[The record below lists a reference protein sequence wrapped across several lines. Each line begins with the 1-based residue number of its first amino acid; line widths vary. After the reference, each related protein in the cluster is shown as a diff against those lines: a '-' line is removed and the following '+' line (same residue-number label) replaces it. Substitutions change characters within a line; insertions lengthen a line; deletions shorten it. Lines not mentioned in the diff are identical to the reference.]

1 MEKLKQKKTN
11 RGVTLIALVVT
22 IVILIILSGVTIG
35 NIISKKSL
43 IKEANNSKEQVEQ
56 ETLES
61 QVEMTIVKAKQ
72 KYTKPTLDNIIEE
85 LKNNEIISDASQV
98 NRETGAITTDLG
110 YVIERKLND
119 YIENANI

>member
-1 MEKLKQKKTN
+1 MEKLKQNKTN

-56 ETLES
+56 ESLES

-110 YVIERKLND
+110 YVIEGKLND

>member
-56 ETLES
+56 ESLES

-110 YVIERKLND
+110 YVIEGKLND